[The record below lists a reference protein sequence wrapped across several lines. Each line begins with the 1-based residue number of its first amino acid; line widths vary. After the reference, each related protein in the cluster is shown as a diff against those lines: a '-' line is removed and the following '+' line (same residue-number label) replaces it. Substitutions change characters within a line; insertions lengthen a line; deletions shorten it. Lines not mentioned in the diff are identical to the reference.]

1 MKIAV
6 FGNSYQRNKSPQ
18 VVRLFELLK
27 KRSIEVFVQKEFH
40 QFLNDEK
47 SFFPEVAGIID
58 ESNNFEADLAI
69 SVGGD
74 GTFLNAAE
82 RVGRR
87 GIPILGLNTG
97 RLGFL
102 ADISEEE
109 IESAVD
115 EILKGNYSIEEL
127 AQLSMRMSSD
137 LESDSQLALNEI
149 AVMKQ
154 DSSSMITI
162 HVWLNDQYLNAYQ
175 ADGLIVATPTGSTAY
190 SMSAGGPIV
199 IPQAKNIILS
209 PIAPHSL
216 TVRPLVIPDDY
227 TITLQVESRN
237 NHFLVA
243 LDGRSHIVELCKFE
257 IKKAD
262 FNVKVAKRMNHTY
275 YDTLRNKLMWGADK
289 RSFPK

>member
-1 MKIAV
+1 M
-6 FGNSYQRNKSPQ
+6 
-18 VVRLFELLK
+18 FELFK
-27 KRSIEVFVQKEFH
+27 NRDIDVFIEKDFH
-40 QFLNDEK
+40 QFLNNE
-47 SFFPEVAGIID
+47 SRFFPHVAGVID
-58 ESNNFEADLAI
+58 HHSNFEADLAI

-115 EILKGNYSIEEL
+115 EILNGNYTIEEL
-127 AQLSMRMSSD
+127 SQLSMKIHSSLD
-137 LESDSQLALNEI
+137 GDTHLALNEI

-289 RSFPK
+289 RSLPKE